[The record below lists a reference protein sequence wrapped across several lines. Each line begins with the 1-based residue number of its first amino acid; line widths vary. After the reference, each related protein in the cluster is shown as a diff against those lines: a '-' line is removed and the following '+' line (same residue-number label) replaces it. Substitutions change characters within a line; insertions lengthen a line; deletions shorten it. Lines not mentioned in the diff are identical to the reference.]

1 MDIVYSSL
9 MFHFSTH
16 FGIVWRH
23 KSKKSLKYSFWNYD
37 STELGFARSSLTTP
51 DLSFKCQWLVILEV
65 DWFSVSYYR
74 KKSSVPRGL
83 LASKV
88 YSVQKYESLFKLLVS
103 LMYARIAVSHVASTR
118 LTLLIES
125 NGSI

>member
-1 MDIVYSSL
+1 MSVVGDI
-9 MFHFSTH
+9 
-16 FGIVWRH
+16 
-23 KSKKSLKYSFWNYD
+23 
-37 STELGFARSSLTTP
+37 RSG
-51 DLSFKCQWLVILEV
+51 LVFCILLQ
-65 DWFSVSYYR
+65 R
-74 KKSSVPRGL
+74 GKKSSVPRGL